1 MTIDFQP
8 SLRAERS
15 NPVPPRRSGL
25 LRRFAPRNDVSPTNS
40 ATHHLE
46 TTLAFANN
54 NHGNAMTLPRRR
66 FLHLAAGAAALPAAT
81 RIARADTYPSR
92 PVHLIVGF
100 GAGSASDIDA
110 RLVGAW
116 LSQRLGQQFVVEN
129 RAGAGGNIASDYV
142 IHAAPDGY
150 TLLYA
155 STAVAINATLDA
167 GKVDY
172 DFQRDTMPVAGV
184 VRTPFVMEVNNDL
197 PVKTVPEF
205 IAYAKANPG
214 KINFATVGPGSA
226 QHLYAEYF
234 KMLTGIAMVPVHYHG
249 AAPAL
254 TDLIAGRVQVMFDV
268 VVSSLSYIKS
278 GQVRA
283 LAVTT
288 AAPQEVLP
296 GVPTIG
302 QFVPGYEA
310 SGWQGVCAPK
320 GTPPDIVEKLNREIN
335 AGLADADF
343 KSKLAKLGGEPMPGT
358 PADWGKFITAETD
371 KWGKVVREAGVKAE

>member
-1 MTIDFQP
+1 
-8 SLRAERS
+8 
-15 NPVPPRRSGL
+15 
-25 LRRFAPRNDVSPTNS
+25 
-40 ATHHLE
+40 
-46 TTLAFANN
+46 
-54 NHGNAMTLPRRR
+54 MTLPRRR
-66 FLHLAAGAAALPAAT
+66 FLHLAAALPAAA
-81 RIARADTYPSR
+81 RIARADTYPAR
-92 PVHLIVGF
+92 PVHLVVGF

-110 RLVGAW
+110 RLLGQW

-172 DFQRDTMPVAGV
+172 DFQRDTVPVAAV

-226 QHLYAEYF
+226 QHLYGEYF

-268 VVSSLSYIKS
+268 VVSSLSYIRS
-278 GQVRA
+278 SQVRA

-296 GVPTIG
+296 GVQTVG

-320 GTPPDIVEKLNREIN
+320 GTPPDIVERLNREID

-343 KSKLAKLGGEPMPGT
+343 KAKLAKLGGQPFPGT
-358 PADWGKFITAETD
+358 PADWGKFIASETD

>member
-1 MTIDFQP
+1 
-8 SLRAERS
+8 
-15 NPVPPRRSGL
+15 
-25 LRRFAPRNDVSPTNS
+25 
-40 ATHHLE
+40 
-46 TTLAFANN
+46 
-54 NHGNAMTLPRRR
+54 MTLPRRR
-66 FLHLAAGAAALPAAT
+66 FLHLAAGATALPAVA
-81 RIARADTYPSR
+81 RVARADTYPSR

-100 GAGSASDIDA
+100 GPGSASDIDA

-142 IHAAPDGY
+142 IHAEPDGY

-155 STAVAINATLDA
+155 STAVAINATLDK

-172 DFQRDTMPVAGV
+172 DFQRDTVPIAAV

-197 PVKTVPEF
+197 PVKTVAEF
-205 IAYAKANPG
+205 IAYAKANLG

-226 QHLYAEYF
+226 QHLYGEYF
-234 KMLTGIAMVPVHYHG
+234 KMLTGINMVPVHYHG

-288 AAPQEVLP
+288 ATPQAVLP
-296 GVPTIG
+296 GVPTVG
-302 QFVPGYEA
+302 QFVAGYEA

-320 GTPPDIVEKLNREIN
+320 NTPPDIVARLNHQIN
-335 AGLADADF
+335 AGLTDADF
-343 KSKLAKLGGEPMPGT
+343 KEKLAKLGGAPFPGT
-358 PADWGKFITAETD
+358 PADWGKFIDAETD
-371 KWGKVVREAGVKAE
+371 KWGKVVREAGLKAE